1 MKILTSKTQQN
12 IAEELYQC
20 KSLSHVLLHR
30 ITELQDTRDP
40 YVLHKMA
47 DEIDDLSNRLYE
59 LEKYFKEK

>member
-1 MKILTSKTQQN
+1 MKILTNKTRQY
-12 IAEELYQC
+12 IAEQIYQC

-47 DEIDDLSNRLYE
+47 NEIDDLSNQLYS